1 MITIFLGPIT
11 ANERR
16 RLRRW
21 AARAETP
28 AHPQLWTAELV
39 KVYFWKDS
47 EWGEDALAL
56 SSNGVAD
63 LSEADLGAVAM
74 HEVKCRLGRY
84 IANKTVCEHIVC
96 AGLPAD
102 WSFNLAWAEQ
112 YTEKLKARIPLP
124 DGCVW
129 SRPKPAQRSA

>member
-1 MITIFLGPIT
+1 MITIYLAPIT

-21 AARAETP
+21 AASTTP

-39 KVYFWKDS
+39 KVYFWDTS
-47 EWGEDALAL
+47 EWGEDAIAL
-56 SSNGVAD
+56 SSSGVAD
-63 LSEADLGAVAM
+63 LSEADLGAVAI
-74 HEVKCRLGRY
+74 HEVECRLGRY
-84 IANKTVCEHIVC
+84 IENKIVCEHI
-96 AGLPAD
+96 ARTGLPAD
-102 WSFNLAWAEQ
+102 RSFNLAWAEQ

-124 DGCVW
+124 DGYVW

>member
-1 MITIFLGPIT
+1 MITIYLAPIT

-21 AARAETP
+21 AAGMTP
-28 AHPQLWTAELV
+28 DTAGLWTARLV

-47 EWGEDALAL
+47 EWGEDAIAL

-63 LSEADLGAVAM
+63 LSEVNLAGVAL
-74 HEVKCRLGRY
+74 HEVACRLGRH
-84 IANKTVCEHIVC
+84 IENKIVCEHV
-96 AGLPAD
+96 APTGLPAD
-102 WSFNLAWAEQ
+102 WSFNLAWAEE